1 MNSDESRGGAIAP
14 EPQTPAPEPARPEDA
29 ARSAERPAQ
38 NPYAYAPPPYG
49 YPQAPYQRER
59 PKTRW
64 VPWVIGGVLG
74 VLVIGGVVIALIIA
88 LIGTFFAST
97 VNQHEQSTTLTRALT
112 VSGTPSLVISD
123 SVGNI
128 TLQTGSGS
136 QVIVQI
142 TKHAWG
148 SSAAVAQNGLSTT
161 TVDVLQNGN
170 TITVRSQFNSTYFDG
185 GSARRSV
192 DLLVTVPA
200 QANVDAHLGA
210 GNIIARQMSGT
221 IRLDTGAGNVTLD
234 GVTFSGSSRLNT
246 GAGNI
251 VATCAIA
258 SGANV
263 DVHVGAGNATMT
275 LPSSTPA
282 HLDASTGVGAM
293 SITGWQMPM
302 SGSGMTGHHASG
314 DMGANPT
321 GKLTIHVGTGNVT
334 LMSR

>member
-321 GKLTIHVGTGNVT
+321 GKLTIQVGTGNVT

>member
-14 EPQTPAPEPARPEDA
+14 EPQTPEPARPEDA
-29 ARSAERPAQ
+29 VRSAERPAQ

-234 GVTFSGSSRLNT
+234 GVTVSGSSRLNT

-321 GKLTIHVGTGNVT
+321 GKLTIQVGTGNVT